1 MALDTPAVIALWL
14 ALFASVLHV
23 PLQGPHYI
31 VVFGSMWLF
40 LILSRSVRAVWNSE
54 TESGDPRIVFFNA
67 ERWPLLTICPFV
79 LISLVII
86 TATRMS
92 WLEQTGLFIL
102 GSLAAVYLVS
112 GLFYFRQTE
121 ILAPREIAHSLL
133 GTGLIS
139 LFVLVNGIFAPA
151 MVASLLVLLLVL
163 LTLGFWTSSVL
174 EWNTR
179 IKSKKPFAPR
189 LFQRDVKAAWISSGV
204 ALLALALAP
213 MPVNADFAPILIAV
227 AAAAVNLFLLAH
239 FGHLVDGLSARCLSR
254 ILLLTPVVPL
264 ALIWSGL

>member
-1 MALDTPAVIALWL
+1 MALDTPAVIAVWL
-14 ALFASVLHV
+14 ALFAHILHV
-23 PLQGPHYI
+23 PLHGPHYM

-40 LILSRSVRAVWNSE
+40 LILNRSVRAVWNANL
-54 TESGDPRIVFFNA
+54 ESGDPRIGFFNA

-86 TATRMS
+86 TATRMT
-92 WLEQTGLFIL
+92 WLEQTGLFML
-102 GSLAAVYLVS
+102 GSLAAIYLVC
-112 GLFYFRQTE
+112 GLFYFRHIE
-121 ILAPREIAHSLL
+121 ILAPREIAHALF

-139 LFVLVNGIFAPA
+139 LFVLVNGVFAPA

-174 EWNTR
+174 EWNAR
-179 IKSKKPFAPR
+179 LKARKPFAPR
-189 LFQRDVKAAWISSGV
+189 LFQRNLKSAWISAGV

-227 AAAAVNLFLLAH
+227 AAAAVNLFLLAQ